1 MNVLIV
7 EDERVA
13 ARRLERLTREVLEDR
28 AQEITRLETLKE
40 ALEFLENN
48 SIDLLLLDLNLN
60 GLDGFD
66 ILKDAVAES
75 FQTVIV
81 SANTDRAIEAYEYGV
96 LDFIPKP
103 FEKKR
108 LMKAFERLEGE
119 RDSGGSNTNV
129 LVIKNRGRLSMID
142 INDVHYIKGAGDY
155 SEINLKNGEMRLH
168 SKSLES
174 LMKILPNSYRR
185 IHKSYIVDLNLISD
199 LHIHGGGRYECE
211 LDDGIKLPVSRTRYR
226 DLLADL
232 EKDSMGKEK

>member
-13 ARRLERLTREVLEDR
+13 ARRLERLTREILEEK
-28 AQEITRLETLKE
+28 AQDIVRLETLKD
-40 ALEFLENN
+40 ALVYLGNN

-60 GLDGFD
+60 GKDGFD
-66 ILKDAVAES
+66 ILKEAVSRS
-75 FQTVIV
+75 FQTIIV
-81 SANTDRAIEAYEYGV
+81 SANTERAIEAYEFGV

-108 LMKAFERLEGE
+108 LIKAFERLEGE
-119 RDSGGSNTNV
+119 RESGGSNTNV

-142 INDVHYIKGAGDY
+142 IKDVLFIKGAGDY
-155 SEINLKNGEMRLH
+155 SEINLRNGEIQLH

-174 LMKILPNSYRR
+174 LMKILPSTYRR
-185 IHKSYIVDLNLISD
+185 VHKSYIVDLKFIKD

-211 LDDGIKLPVSRTRYR
+211 IEEGIRLPVSRTKYKN
-226 DLLADL
+226 LLGDL
-232 EKDSMGKEK
+232 EKDAVGENG